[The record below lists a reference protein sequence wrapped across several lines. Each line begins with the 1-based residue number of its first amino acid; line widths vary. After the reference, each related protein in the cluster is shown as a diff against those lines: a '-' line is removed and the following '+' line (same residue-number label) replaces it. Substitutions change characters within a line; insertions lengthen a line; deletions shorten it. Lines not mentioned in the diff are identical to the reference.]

1 MRRLPLLL
9 VSLAH
14 FCVDSYATMLAPVLP
29 LVIDRLGLSLASA
42 GILGTIV
49 SACNLSQPLLGIWA
63 DRMRRR
69 WLVVGGLGLAAV
81 FTPLMGIAPTYYTLV
96 AALTIGGFGVAAFH
110 PQVFSLAGEL
120 SGDRR
125 AFGIALFI
133 FGGTMGLGVTPL
145 WMPYYAEQI
154 GLDLLPLVTIPGI
167 LFLLAVWRWIPL
179 DNPHLSD
186 GAAAVSLSGLGPA
199 AGGLAIITAVVV
211 LRSVTGLGFGFFLAV
226 LSKEQGMGAA
236 AIGIPLAIYNISGVV
251 GALLFGYLADQV
263 KPKPLVWGSLAM
275 SAPALYA
282 FLHTDGSMSYV
293 ALAIGGGLLL
303 SSNSILVALAQ
314 DLAPKQSGLASSLPL
329 GFSWGLASLAL
340 GPIGW
345 FADRIGIAETL
356 SWLVLLPLVTAV
368 VALFLPPGGGRGGL
382 RRVERVESES

>member
-1 MRRLPLLL
+1 
-9 VSLAH
+9 
-14 FCVDSYATMLAPVLP
+14 MLAPVLP

-49 SACNLSQPLLGIWA
+49 SACNLSQPLLGMWA

-69 WLVVGGLGLAAV
+69 WLVIGGLGLAAI
-81 FTPLMGIAPTYYTLV
+81 FTPLMGIAPSYYTLV

-133 FGGTMGLGVTPL
+133 FGGTLGLGVTPL
-145 WMPYYAEQI
+145 WMPFYAERI
-154 GLDLLPLVTIPGI
+154 GLEFLPVVTIPGLI
-167 LFLLAVWRWIPL
+167 FLFLVWRWIPL
-179 DNPHLSD
+179 DNPHLAD
-186 GAAAVSLSGLGPA
+186 DAPAQQVSGLSDV
-199 AGGLAIITAVVV
+199 AGGLAIIVAVVV

-226 LSKEQGMGAA
+226 LSKEQGMGTA
-236 AIGIPLAIYNISGVV
+236 AIGIPLAVYNISGVV

-263 KPKPLVWGSLAM
+263 TPKPLVWGSLAL

-282 FLHTDGSMSYV
+282 FLHMQGPLSYV

-314 DLAPKQSGLASSLPL
+314 ELAPQQSGLASSLPL
-329 GFSWGLASLAL
+329 GFSWGLAGLAL

-345 FADRIGIAETL
+345 VADRIGIAETL
-356 SWLVLLPLVTAV
+356 SWLVLLPLVTSL
-368 VALFLPPGGGRGGL
+368 VALFLPRGGGRGGS
-382 RRVERVESES
+382 RKIEGEQQ

>member
-1 MRRLPLLL
+1 MRRAQLLL

-49 SACNLSQPLLGIWA
+49 SACNLSQPLLGMWA

-69 WLVVGGLGLAAV
+69 WLVIGGLGLAAI
-81 FTPLMGIAPTYYTLV
+81 FTPLMGIAPSYYPLV

-133 FGGTMGLGVTPL
+133 FGGTLGLGVTPL
-145 WMPYYAEQI
+145 WMPFYAERI
-154 GLDLLPLVTIPGI
+154 GLEFLPVVTIPGLI
-167 LFLLAVWRWIPL
+167 FLFLVWRWIPL
-179 DNPHLSD
+179 DNPHLAD
-186 GAAAVSLSGLGPA
+186 DAPAQQVSGLSDV
-199 AGGLAIITAVVV
+199 AGGLAIIVAVVV

-226 LSKEQGMGAA
+226 LSKEQGMGTA
-236 AIGIPLAIYNISGVV
+236 AIGIPLAVYNISGVV

-263 KPKPLVWGSLAM
+263 TPKPLVWGSLAL

-282 FLHTDGSMSYV
+282 FLHMQGPLSYV

-314 DLAPKQSGLASSLPL
+314 ELAPQQSGLASSLPL
-329 GFSWGLASLAL
+329 GFSWGLAGLAL

-345 FADRIGIAETL
+345 VADRIGIAETL
-356 SWLVLLPLVTAV
+356 SWLVLLPLVTSL
-368 VALFLPPGGGRGGL
+368 VALFLPRGGGRGGS
-382 RRVERVESES
+382 RKIEGEQQ

>member
-81 FTPLMGIAPTYYTLV
+81 FTPLMGNAPTYYTLV

-251 GALLFGYLADQV
+251 GAPRMVCGS
-263 KPKPLVWGSLAM
+263 PPLGSPPLRLWVPAPWPVWFPPVGVGGAPPLGSTLN
-275 SAPALYA
+275 
-282 FLHTDGSMSYV
+282 GW
-293 ALAIGGGLLL
+293 
-303 SSNSILVALAQ
+303 SSH
-314 DLAPKQSGLASSLPL
+314 KCASSTKRIMPPL
-329 GFSWGLASLAL
+329 Q
-340 GPIGW
+340 
-345 FADRIGIAETL
+345 
-356 SWLVLLPLVTAV
+356 
-368 VALFLPPGGGRGGL
+368 
-382 RRVERVESES
+382 RRSHARSPDSRSAHSKPARQ

>member
-1 MRRLPLLL
+1 MRRSQLLL

-49 SACNLSQPLLGIWA
+49 SACNLSQPLLGMWA

-69 WLVVGGLGLAAV
+69 WLVIGGLGVAAI
-81 FTPLMGIAPTYYTLV
+81 FSPLMGIAPSYYTLV

-133 FGGTMGLGVTPL
+133 FGGTLGLGVTPL
-145 WMPYYAEQI
+145 WMPFYAERI
-154 GLDLLPLVTIPGI
+154 GLEFLPLVTIPGLI
-167 LFLLAVWRWIPL
+167 FLFLVWRWIPL
-179 DNPHLSD
+179 DNPNMAGDVASPHN
-186 GAAAVSLSGLGPA
+186 GGLGDA
-199 AGGLAIITAVVV
+199 AGGLAIITVVVV

-226 LSKEQGMGAA
+226 LSKEQGMGTV
-236 AIGIPLAIYNISGVV
+236 AIGIPLAVYNISGVV

-263 KPKPLVWGSLAM
+263 KPKPLVWGSLAL

-282 FLHTDGSMSYV
+282 FLHLNGPLSYV

-314 DLAPKQSGLASSLPL
+314 ELAPQQSGLASSLPL

-345 FADRIGIAETL
+345 VADRIGIAETL
-356 SWLVLLPLVTAV
+356 SWLVLLPLVTSL
-368 VALFLPPGGGRGGL
+368 VALFLPRGGGRGASRKIEG
-382 RRVERVESES
+382 E

>member
-1 MRRLPLLL
+1 MRRLQLLL

-29 LVIDRLGLSLASA
+29 LVIERLGLSLASA

-49 SACNLSQPLLGIWA
+49 SVCNLSQPLLGIWA

-69 WLVVGGLGLAAV
+69 WLVIGGLGLAAV
-81 FTPLMGIAPTYYTLV
+81 FTPLMGIAPGYYTLV
-96 AALTIGGFGVAAFH
+96 AALTVGGFGVAAFH

-145 WMPYYAEQI
+145 WVPFYAERI
-154 GLDLLPLVTIPGI
+154 GLEWLPLVSIPGI
-167 LFLLAVWRWIPL
+167 LFLLLVLRFIPL

-186 GAAAVSLSGLGPA
+186 ESTEPAPRGLNGAGR
-199 AGGLAIITAVVV
+199 GLALITMVVI
-211 LRSVTGLGFGFFLAV
+211 LRSVTGLGFGFFLTV
-226 LSKEQGMGAA
+226 LSKERGLGTIE
-236 AIGIPLAIYNISGVV
+236 IGIPLAVYNIAGVV
-251 GALLFGYLADQV
+251 GALLFGYLADRV
-263 KPKPLVWGSLAM
+263 NPRPLVWGSLAI
-275 SAPALYA
+275 STPALYA
-282 FLHTDGSMSYV
+282 FLHMDGIFSYV
-293 ALAIGGGLLL
+293 ALAVGGGLLL

-314 DLAPKQSGLASSLPL
+314 ELVPRRSGLASSLPL

-345 FADRIGIAETL
+345 VADQIGVAETL
-356 SWLVLLPLVTAV
+356 SWLVLLPLFTAV
-368 VALFLPPGGGRGGL
+368 VAMFLPTGGGDGAKREG
-382 RRVERVESES
+382 SPA

>member
-1 MRRLPLLL
+1 MRRAQLLL

-49 SACNLSQPLLGIWA
+49 SACNLSQPLLGMWA

-69 WLVVGGLGLAAV
+69 WLVIGGLGLAAI
-81 FTPLMGIAPTYYTLV
+81 FTPLMGIAPSYYTLV

-133 FGGTMGLGVTPL
+133 FGGTLGLGVTPL
-145 WMPYYAEQI
+145 WMPFYAERI
-154 GLDLLPLVTIPGI
+154 GLEFLPVVTIPGLI
-167 LFLLAVWRWIPL
+167 FLFLVWRWIPL
-179 DNPHLSD
+179 DNPHLAD
-186 GAAAVSLSGLGPA
+186 DAPAQQVSGLSDV
-199 AGGLAIITAVVV
+199 AGGLAIIVAVVV

-226 LSKEQGMGAA
+226 LSKEQGMGTA
-236 AIGIPLAIYNISGVV
+236 AIGIPLAVYNISGVV

-263 KPKPLVWGSLAM
+263 TPKPLVWGSLAL

-282 FLHTDGSMSYV
+282 FLHMQGPLSYV

-314 DLAPKQSGLASSLPL
+314 ELAPQQSGLASSLPL
-329 GFSWGLASLAL
+329 GFSWGLAGLAL

-345 FADRIGIAETL
+345 VADRIGIAETL
-356 SWLVLLPLVTAV
+356 SWLVLLPLVTSL
-368 VALFLPPGGGRGGL
+368 VALFLPRGGGRGGS
-382 RRVERVESES
+382 RKIEGEQQ

>member
-1 MRRLPLLL
+1 MRRAQLLL

-49 SACNLSQPLLGIWA
+49 SACNLSQPLLGMWA

-69 WLVVGGLGLAAV
+69 WLVIGGLGLAAI
-81 FTPLMGIAPTYYTLV
+81 FTPLMGIAPSYYTLV

-133 FGGTMGLGVTPL
+133 FGGTLGLGVTPL
-145 WMPYYAEQI
+145 WMPFYAERI
-154 GLDLLPLVTIPGI
+154 GLEFLPVVTIPGLI
-167 LFLLAVWRWIPL
+167 FLFLVWRWIPL
-179 DNPHLSD
+179 DNPHLAD
-186 GAAAVSLSGLGPA
+186 DAPAQQVSGLSDV
-199 AGGLAIITAVVV
+199 AGGLAIIVAVVV

-226 LSKEQGMGAA
+226 LSKEQGMGTA
-236 AIGIPLAIYNISGVV
+236 AIGIPLAVYNISGVV

-263 KPKPLVWGSLAM
+263 TPKPLVWGSLAL

-282 FLHTDGSMSYV
+282 FLHMQGPLSYV

-314 DLAPKQSGLASSLPL
+314 ELAPQQSGLASSLPL
-329 GFSWGLASLAL
+329 GFSWGLAGLAL

-345 FADRIGIAETL
+345 VADRIGIAETL
-356 SWLVLLPLVTAV
+356 SWLVLLPLVPPL
-368 VALFLPPGGGRGGL
+368 VALFLPRGGGRGGS
-382 RRVERVESES
+382 RKIEGEQQ